1 MRRRRSRLKG
11 KCRKGFHQGRPLALD
26 DLISLELT
34 GGGSGRPDREF
45 NLDLSGGMMSSAW
58 TIDGQTYP
66 DADPLEIRAGEWVR
80 MPNHSMML
88 HPMHLHGHF
97 FRVGGAFK
105 DTVIVPPHMGQITF
119 DFVADN
125 PGDWLF
131 HCHNLYHLEAG
142 MARLIR
148 YV

>member
-1 MRRRRSRLKG
+1 MG
-11 KCRKGFHQGRPLALD
+11 AGAD
-26 DLISLELT
+26 DQ
-34 GGGSGRPDREF
+34 PQHD
-45 NLDLSGGMMSSAW
+45 AA
-58 TIDGQTYP
+58 P
-66 DADPLEIRAGEWVR
+66 DAPPRPFL
-80 MPNHSMML
+80 P
-88 HPMHLHGHF
+88 F